1 MRKAE
6 TLLNIIRDRGKR
18 GLAVKGIYR
27 MLYQQELYLIA
38 YGRLYRNDGAMTKGS
53 TEETVDGMSIEKI
66 RNIIESIRFERYKWS
81 PVRRVHIPKKDKKQ
95 TRPLGLPSFSDKLL
109 QEVIRLILEAYYEPK
124 FSETSHGFRPGR
136 GCHTAL
142 RMVSQKGFA
151 TKWFIEGDI
160 KACFDR
166 IDHTVL
172 INILKEDFKDNRF
185 ISLIEK
191 LLQAGYLENW
201 VYNRT
206 YSGVPQGSII
216 GPILTN
222 LVLNKLDRF
231 MEEMIEQFNKGD
243 RRRTY
248 KEYEKLAGQI
258 KKSKRKD
265 QKDEVAILRKKLRT
279 MPSKMPDDPDFK
291 RFWYVR
297 YADDWLA
304 GVMGTKAEAEMIK
317 DKVKNYLK
325 NELKLELSKEKTLI
339 THARSEQAKFLGYH
353 VRTLHCDTKLKNGQR
368 SINGG
373 ISFSIPPTVINE
385 KRAKY
390 TRNGKMMHRPERLKD
405 EPYSII
411 NQYQSEYRGLVQYY
425 IMAQNLHRL
434 AHLRHTMEVS
444 LVKTLAGKYKT
455 TVKRI
460 YKEYGATIKIAEKT
474 YKVLQVV
481 IPRKDKKPLKT
492 HFGGVPLII
501 NKRAEI
507 NDDKRMWAWNNRTEV
522 VERLLADKCELC
534 DSRESVEVHHI
545 RKLSDIKPKNGKEV
559 AQWKY
564 LMIARNRKTL
574 VVCKKCHVKIH
585 NGEHDGKS
593 LKRIVTTGEP
603 REIERLMRGSERGS
617 WKSG

>member
-6 TLLNIIRDRGKR
+6 TLLDIIRDRGKR
-18 GLAVKGIYR
+18 GLTVNGIYR

-38 YGRLYRNDGAMTKGS
+38 YGRLYRNDGAMTKGA

-66 RNIIESIRFERYKWS
+66 KNIIESLRFERYRWS

-95 TRPLGLPSFSDKLL
+95 TCPLGLPSFRDKLL

-124 FSETSHGFRPGR
+124 SSETSHGFRPGR

-160 KACFDR
+160 KACFDG

-185 ISLIEK
+185 ISLIEG
-191 LLQAGYLENW
+191 LLQAGYLEKW

-231 MEEMIEQFNKGD
+231 MEKMIAQFNKGD
-243 RRRTY
+243 RRKTH

-258 KKSKRKD
+258 ERSKKKG
-265 QKDEVAILRKKLRT
+265 QKDEVTILRKRLRT
-279 MPSKMPDDPDFK
+279 IPSRMPNDPDFK
-291 RFWYVR
+291 RLWYVR

-304 GVMGTKAEAEMIK
+304 GVIGTKAEAEMIK

-385 KRAKY
+385 KRANY
-390 TRNGKMMHRPERLKD
+390 TRNGKIIHRPERLKD

-411 NQYQSEYRGLVQYY
+411 SEYQSEYRGLVQYY

-434 AHLRHTMEVS
+434 THVRHTMEVS
-444 LVKTLAGKYKT
+444 LIKTLANKYKST
-455 TVKRI
+455 CRKI
-460 YKEYGATIKIAEKT
+460 YQKYGATIKLAKDT

-481 IPRKDKKPLKT
+481 IPRENKKPLKA
-492 HFGGVPLII
+492 HFGAVPLII
-501 NKRAEI
+501 NKRVQI
-507 NDDKRMWAWNNRTEV
+507 IDDKRKTVWNNRTEV
-522 VERLLADKCELC
+522 VERLLAEKCELC

-545 RKLSDIKPKNGKEV
+545 RKLADIKPKRGKEV

-574 VVCKKCHVKIH
+574 VVCKECHVKIH

-603 REIERLMRGSERGS
+603 REVESLTRGSERGS